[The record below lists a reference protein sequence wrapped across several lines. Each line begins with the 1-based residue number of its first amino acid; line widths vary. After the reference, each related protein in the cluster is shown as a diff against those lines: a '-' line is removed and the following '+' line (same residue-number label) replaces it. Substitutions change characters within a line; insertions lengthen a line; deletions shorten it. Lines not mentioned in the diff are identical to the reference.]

1 MRKTKIICTLGP
13 STDNE
18 QVLRELMLN
27 GMDVARFN
35 MSHQTHEYHLERIKL
50 VKRLRDELNLPI
62 AMLLDTKGPEIR
74 TELLEGEPLKT
85 RKFFSKQTK
94 PSHLLQMKALK
105 AMKIIALLVLVVFMM
120 MLISVLRFSLM
131 MA

>member
-74 TELLEGEPLKT
+74 TGTLKT